1 MRLSALFSVVRLDA
15 FGQDSQAKIGLIL
28 EALNTYLVYNH
39 ADVDAT
45 YSSLRAMWM
54 HHPQALLGVMIP
66 GLEGALRNES
76 PTEPV
81 KESFDLLTGFR
92 LDGGDPVFLYSFL
105 QPYLVGA
112 KAGAAPE
119 LLSKEF
125 REGVSKLLVDQNI
138 LDPGIALDG
147 LRTWIRYCLPQAL
160 ERGGVIP
167 GTGTM
172 AWAIFESN
180 TQMRATTPMH
190 GAFISYFLDPGIE
203 SAELVDMAQMLVVQA
218 SKDFSEYDVGGFE
231 GWLRNDYLI
240 DMLVYH
246 PATACCL
253 RNLPTAHIVERISP
267 LISILLAS
275 IDAQNQVSTHGI
287 LRTQAGLRQ
296 ALVNAFC
303 LFPDRLNEIGVDA
316 HELAGDRLPAAR
328 AISLTPTV
336 SNRLRCSPIDALQ
349 VSGCERS
356 LAVRMLARLRERGLS
371 PDGEL
376 SAQAA
381 LENRVKPVVLLSFIS
396 EKAGLQAAEAFYE
409 GVDPASIPDL
419 DHAHIRGVINHL
431 NLPAYSK
438 QSRLNMALIIVHR
451 AIDIHQSRMDR
462 GMKKNNLIF
471 TEFRSPTEIVS
482 DWGSAR
488 YEVLKVFEQRGMY
501 SHEMLVWAGFDS
513 TVLKFMSPK
522 APRQIRDAFM
532 AQDLGL

>member
-1 MRLSALFSVVRLDA
+1 MRLSALFSVARLDA
-15 FGQDSQAKIGLIL
+15 FGQDSQAKIGRML
-28 EALNTYLVYNH
+28 EALNTHLAANH
-39 ADVDAT
+39 ADVNAT

-54 HHPQALLGVMIP
+54 HHPQVLLDVMIP

-81 KESFDLLTGFR
+81 KESFDLLTGFH

-105 QPYLVGA
+105 QPYLAGA
-112 KAGAAPE
+112 KAGAGPE

-125 REGVSKLLVDQNI
+125 QGCATKLLVEQNI

-160 ERGGVIP
+160 ARSRVVP

-180 TQMRATTPMH
+180 TRMRATTPQH
-190 GAFISYFLDPGIE
+190 GAFISYFLDAGIGTD
-203 SAELVDMAQMLVVQA
+203 ELSDLAQTLVGQA
-218 SKDFSEYDVGGFE
+218 SRDFSEYDVGGFE

-240 DMLVYH
+240 DMLVYN
-246 PATACCL
+246 PAIACCL
-253 RNLPTAHIVERISP
+253 RNLPTTHIVERISP

-275 IDAQNQVSTHGI
+275 IDTQNQVSNNPPVPA
-287 LRTQAGLRQ
+287 RQGLRQ

-303 LFPDRLNEIGVDA
+303 LFPDRLSEIGVDA

-328 AISLTPTV
+328 AISLAPTV
-336 SNRLRCSPIDALQ
+336 SDRFRCSPIDALQ
-349 VSGCERS
+349 VSGYERS
-356 LAVRMLARLRERGLS
+356 LAARMLARLRERGLS

-381 LENRVKPVVLLSFIS
+381 LENRVKPIVLLSFIS
-396 EKAGLQAAEAFYE
+396 EKVGLRAVQAFFE
-409 GVDPASIPDL
+409 GVDPATISDL
-419 DHAHIRGVINHL
+419 DHTHIRGVINHL
-431 NLPAYSK
+431 HLPAYSE

-451 AIDIHQSRMDR
+451 AIDIHQSRLDR
-462 GMKKNNLIF
+462 GLKKNNLMII
-471 TEFRSPTEIVS
+471 EFRSPPEIVA

-488 YEVLKVFEQRGMY
+488 HEVLKIFEQRGVY
-501 SHEMLVWAGFDS
+501 AHEIMVWAGFDS
-513 TVLKFMSPK
+513 TVLKILSPK

-532 AQDLGL
+532 AQDLGI